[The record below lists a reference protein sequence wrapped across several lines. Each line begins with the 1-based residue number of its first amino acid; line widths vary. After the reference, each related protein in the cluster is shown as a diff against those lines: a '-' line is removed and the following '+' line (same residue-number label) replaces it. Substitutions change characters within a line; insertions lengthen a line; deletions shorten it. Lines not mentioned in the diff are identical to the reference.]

1 MIYLLDTNVWVQ
13 FLRNKSALVVTRIHA
28 HQPSDL
34 RVCTITAA
42 ELYFGCLKGAKP
54 AVHRA
59 KVDAVLAPYI
69 CLPFDLPAADE
80 FARIRNHLESAGTPI
95 GPYDMQI
102 AAIARVNGLTLV
114 THNSSEF
121 SRVPGLSL
129 EDWQI
134 P

>member
-13 FLRNKSALVVTRIHA
+13 FLRTKSALVVQRIQA

-34 RVCTITAA
+34 RVCAVTAA
-42 ELYFGCLKGAKP
+42 ELYTGCLQSAKP
-54 AVHRA
+54 VENRA
-59 KVDAVLAPYI
+59 KVDALLAPYI
-69 CLPFDLPAADE
+69 CLPFDLAAADI
-80 FARIRNHLESAGTPI
+80 FAQIRRHLETLGTPI

-102 AAIARVNGLTLV
+102 AAIARATGCTLV

-121 SRVPGLSL
+121 GRVPGLPL
-129 EDWQI
+129 EDWEL

>member
-1 MIYLLDTNVWVQ
+1 MIFLLDTNVWIQ
-13 FLRNKSALVVTRIHA
+13 FLRNKNALVVQRIHA

-34 RVCTITAA
+34 RVCSVSAA
-42 ELYFGCLKGAKP
+42 ELYFGCSKSAKP
-54 AVHRA
+54 IAHRA

-69 CLPFDLPAADE
+69 CLPFDRVAADE
-80 FARIRNHLESAGTPI
+80 FAQIRQALETLGTPI

-114 THNSSEF
+114 SHNTSEF
-121 SRVPGLSL
+121 SRVPGLVL
-129 EDWQI
+129 EDWEL